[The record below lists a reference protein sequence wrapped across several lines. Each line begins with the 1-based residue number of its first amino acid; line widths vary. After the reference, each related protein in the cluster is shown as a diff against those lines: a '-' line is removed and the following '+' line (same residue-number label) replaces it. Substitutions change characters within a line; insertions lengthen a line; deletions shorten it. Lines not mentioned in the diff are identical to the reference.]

1 MSEIV
6 YGLHAVEVLLK
17 RNSEAVEVLYVQSN
31 RHDQRA
37 HKLVKLAQS
46 KDIPISQKSREELD
60 EMTDQRHQG
69 VIALSRQSKQKQF
82 HEKHIPEILDAID
95 EPPFVLILDGVTDPH
110 NLGACLRSA
119 DAAGVHMVI
128 APKDN
133 AVGITDVVRKVACG
147 AAESVPFVPVTNLAR
162 TMKQLQ
168 ERNVWI
174 AGTAGEAEQDIY
186 QANLTGGLAI
196 VMGAE
201 GDGMRRLTR
210 ENCDFLIKIPM
221 AGEVSSLNVS
231 VATGVTLFEAVRQR
245 TNSLKPA

>member
-1 MSEIV
+1 MSELV
-6 YGLHAVEVLLK
+6 YGVHAVEVLLK
-17 RNSEAVEVLYVQSN
+17 RNSSSVQCLYVQRN

-37 HKLVKLAQS
+37 HKLVKLAQAS
-46 KDIPISQKSREELD
+46 DIPVVQKDREELD
-60 EMTDQRHQG
+60 EMTQQRHQG
-69 VIALSRQSKQKQF
+69 VIAQCNQLKEKQY
-82 HEKHIPEILDAID
+82 HEKHIPEMLDALD
-95 EPPFVLILDGVTDPH
+95 EAPFILILDGVTDPH

-133 AVGITDVVRKVACG
+133 AASITDVVRKVACG
-147 AAESVPFVPVTNLAR
+147 AAESVPFIPVTNLVR

-168 ERNVWI
+168 ERDVWI
-174 AGTAGEAEQDIY
+174 AGTTGDAEQDMY
-186 QANLTGGLAI
+186 QANLKGGLAI

-201 GDGMRRLTR
+201 GDGMRRLTQ

-245 TNSLKPA
+245 Q

>member
-1 MSEIV
+1 MSELV
-6 YGLHAVEVLLK
+6 YGVHAVEVLLK
-17 RNSEAVEVLYVQSN
+17 RNSDSVQRLYVQRN
-31 RHDQRA
+31 RHDQRV

-46 KDIPISQKSREELD
+46 KNITVEQKDRAELD
-60 EMTDQRHQG
+60 EMTQQRHQG
-69 VIALSRQSKQKQF
+69 VIAQCHQLKEKQY
-82 HEKHIPEILDAID
+82 HEKHIPDLLDALD
-95 EPPFVLILDGVTDPH
+95 EDPLVLILDGVTDPH

-133 AVGITDVVRKVACG
+133 AASITDVVRKVACG
-147 AAESVPFVPVTNLAR
+147 AAESVPFIPVTNLVR
-162 TMKQLQ
+162 TMKLLQ
-168 ERNVWI
+168 ERNIWI

-186 QANLTGGLAI
+186 QANLKGGLAI

-245 TNSLKPA
+245 AG

>member
-1 MSEIV
+1 MSELV

-17 RNSEAVEVLYVQSN
+17 RSSDRIERLYIQSN
-31 RHDQRA
+31 RHDQRS
-37 HKLVKLAQS
+37 HKVVKLAQD
-46 KDIPISQKSREELD
+46 KNIEVIQKERQELD

-69 VIALSRQSKQKQF
+69 VIAVCRPEKKKSF
-82 HEKHIPEILDAID
+82 HEKHIPELLSQI
-95 EPPFVLILDGVTDPH
+95 EGSPFILILDGVTDPH

-133 AVGITDVVRKVACG
+133 AASITDVVRKVACG
-147 AAESVPFVPVTNLAR
+147 AAETVPFIPVTNLVRA
-162 TMKQLQ
+162 MKQLQ
-168 ERNVWI
+168 EAGIWI

-186 QANLTGGLAI
+186 QANLKGPLAI

-201 GDGMRRLTR
+201 GEGMRRLTR
-210 ENCDFLIKIPM
+210 ENCDYLIKIPM

-245 TNSLKPA
+245 TK

>member
-1 MSEIV
+1 MSELV
-6 YGLHAVEVLLK
+6 YGVHAVEVLLK
-17 RNSEAVEVLYVQSN
+17 RNSSSVQCLYVQRN

-37 HKLVKLAQS
+37 HKLVKLAQAS
-46 KDIPISQKSREELD
+46 DIPVVQKDREELD
-60 EMTDQRHQG
+60 EMTQQRHQG
-69 VIALSRQSKQKQF
+69 VIAQCNQLKEKQY
-82 HEKHIPEILDAID
+82 HEKHIPEMLDALD
-95 EPPFVLILDGVTDPH
+95 EAPFILILDGVTDPH

-133 AVGITDVVRKVACG
+133 AASITDVVRKVACG
-147 AAESVPFVPVTNLAR
+147 AAESVPFIPVTNLVR

-168 ERNVWI
+168 ERDVWI
-174 AGTAGEAEQDIY
+174 AGTTGDAEQDMY
-186 QANLTGGLAI
+186 QANLKGGLAI

-201 GDGMRRLTR
+201 GDGMRRLTQ

-245 TNSLKPA
+245 KIN

>member
-1 MSEIV
+1 MSELV

-17 RNSEAVEVLYVQSN
+17 RSSERVERLYIQSN
-31 RHDQRA
+31 RHDQRS
-37 HKLVKLAQS
+37 HKVVKLAQDKNIPVIQ
-46 KDIPISQKSREELD
+46 KDRDELD

-69 VIALSRQSKQKQF
+69 VIAVCRPEKKKSF
-82 HEKHIPEILDAID
+82 HEKHIPELLSQID
-95 EPPFVLILDGVTDPH
+95 GAPLILILDGVTDPH

-133 AVGITDVVRKVACG
+133 AASITDVVRKVACG
-147 AAESVPFVPVTNLAR
+147 AAETVPFIPVTNLVR

-168 ERNVWI
+168 EAGVWI

-186 QANLTGGLAI
+186 QANLTGPLAI

-201 GDGMRRLTR
+201 GEGMRRLTR
-210 ENCDFLIKIPM
+210 ENCDYLIKIPM

-245 TNSLKPA
+245 TK

>member
-1 MSEIV
+1 MSELV
-6 YGLHAVEVLLK
+6 YGVHAVEVLLK
-17 RNSEAVEVLYVQSN
+17 RNSSNVQCLYVQRN

-37 HKLVKLAQS
+37 HKLVKLAQAN
-46 KDIPISQKSREELD
+46 DIPVIQKDREELD
-60 EMTDQRHQG
+60 EMTQQRHQG
-69 VIALSRQSKQKQF
+69 VIAQCSQLKEKQY
-82 HEKHIPEILDAID
+82 HEKHIPEMLDALD
-95 EPPFVLILDGVTDPH
+95 EAPFILILDGVTDPH

-133 AVGITDVVRKVACG
+133 AASITDVVRKVACG
-147 AAESVPFVPVTNLAR
+147 AAESVPFIPVTNLVR

-168 ERNVWI
+168 ERDVWI
-174 AGTAGEAEQDIY
+174 AGTTGDADQDMY
-186 QANLTGGLAI
+186 QANLKGGLAI

-201 GDGMRRLTR
+201 GDGMRRLTQ

-245 TNSLKPA
+245 QL

>member
-1 MSEIV
+1 MSELV
-6 YGLHAVEVLLK
+6 YGVHAVEVLLK
-17 RNSEAVEVLYVQSN
+17 RNSDSVQRLFVQRN

-46 KDIPISQKSREELD
+46 KNIQVIQKDREELD
-60 EMTDQRHQG
+60 DMTKQRHQG
-69 VIALSRQSKQKQF
+69 VIAECSKLKEKQF
-82 HEKHIPEILDAID
+82 HEKHIPDILDALETDPLI
-95 EPPFVLILDGVTDPH
+95 LILDGVTDPH

-119 DAAGVHMVI
+119 DAAGVHIVI

-133 AVGITDVVRKVACG
+133 AASITDVVRKVACG
-147 AAESVPFVPVTNLAR
+147 AAESVPFIPVTNLSR

-168 ERNVWI
+168 ERNIWI

-186 QANLTGGLAI
+186 QANLKGGLAI

-245 TNSLKPA
+245 QK

>member
-17 RNSEAVEVLYVQSN
+17 RNSKSVERLFIQSN

-37 HKLVKLAQS
+37 HKLVKLAQE
-46 KDIPISQKSREELD
+46 KNIPVTQKSREELD

-69 VIALSRQSKQKQF
+69 VIAISLQKKQKNY
-82 HEKHIPEILDAID
+82 HEKHIPELLN
-95 EPPFVLILDGVTDPH
+95 ELEESPFILILDGVTDPH

-147 AAESVPFVPVTNLAR
+147 AAESVPFIQVTNLVR
-162 TMKQLQ
+162 TMKVLQ
-168 ERNVWI
+168 EHGVWI

-186 QANLTGGLAI
+186 QANLKGGLAI

-245 TNSLKPA
+245 SS

>member
-1 MSEIV
+1 MSELV
-6 YGLHAVEVLLK
+6 YGVHAVEVLLK
-17 RNSEAVEVLYVQSN
+17 RNSDSVQRLFVQRN

-46 KDIPISQKSREELD
+46 KNIQVIQKDREELD
-60 EMTDQRHQG
+60 DMTQQRHQG
-69 VIALSRQSKQKQF
+69 VIAECHQLKAKQF
-82 HEKHIPEILDAID
+82 HEKHIPEILDSID
-95 EPPFVLILDGVTDPH
+95 TEPFILILDGVTDPH

-133 AVGITDVVRKVACG
+133 AASITDVVRKVACG
-147 AAESVPFVPVTNLAR
+147 AAESVPFIPVTNLSR

-168 ERNVWI
+168 ERNIWI

-186 QANLTGGLAI
+186 QANLKGGLAI

-245 TNSLKPA
+245 QK

>member
-1 MSEIV
+1 MSELV
-6 YGLHAVEVLLK
+6 YGVHAVEVLLK
-17 RNSEAVEVLYVQSN
+17 RNSDSVQRLFVQRN

-46 KDIPISQKSREELD
+46 KNIQVIQKDREELD
-60 EMTDQRHQG
+60 DMTKQRHQG
-69 VIALSRQSKQKQF
+69 VIAECHQLKAKQF
-82 HEKHIPEILDAID
+82 HEKHIPEILDSID
-95 EPPFVLILDGVTDPH
+95 TEPFILILDGVTDPH

-133 AVGITDVVRKVACG
+133 AASITDVVRKVACG
-147 AAESVPFVPVTNLAR
+147 AAESVPFIPVTNLSR

-168 ERNVWI
+168 ERNIWI

-186 QANLTGGLAI
+186 QANLKGGLAI

-245 TNSLKPA
+245 QK

>member
-1 MSEIV
+1 MSELV
-6 YGLHAVEVLLK
+6 YGVHAVEVLLK
-17 RNSEAVEVLYVQSN
+17 RNSDSVQCLYVQRN

-46 KDIPISQKSREELD
+46 KNIQVVQKDREELD
-60 EMTDQRHQG
+60 EMTQQRHQG
-69 VIALSRQSKQKQF
+69 VIAQCQQLKAKQY
-82 HEKHIPEILDAID
+82 HEKHIPELLDALD
-95 EPPFVLILDGVTDPH
+95 EAPFILILDGVTDPH

-128 APKDN
+128 SPKDN
-133 AVGITDVVRKVACG
+133 AASITDVVRKVACG
-147 AAESVPFVPVTNLAR
+147 AAESVPFIPVTNLVR

-174 AGTAGEAEQDIY
+174 AGTAGEAEQNIY

-245 TNSLKPA
+245 SK

>member
-17 RNSEAVEVLYVQSN
+17 RNSDSVERLYVQSN

-46 KDIPISQKSREELD
+46 KDIPVSQKSREELD
-60 EMTDQRHQG
+60 EMTEQRHQG
-69 VIALSRQSKQKQF
+69 VIAISRQLRKKQY
-82 HEKHIPEILDAID
+82 HEKHIPELLDAVEG
-95 EPPFVLILDGVTDPH
+95 EPLVLILDGVTDPH

-119 DAAGVHMVI
+119 DAAGVNMVI

-133 AVGITDVVRKVACG
+133 AASITDVVRKVACG
-147 AAESVPFVPVTNLAR
+147 AAESVPFIPVTNLVR

-168 ERNVWI
+168 ERNIWI
-174 AGTAGEAEQDIY
+174 AGTAGEAAQDIY
-186 QANLTGGLAI
+186 QASLTGGLAV

-245 TNSLKPA
+245 LKAI